1 MTLSV
6 YELIPHE
13 LDVRPLLKAG
23 VEPFQAIMGAVEGLA
38 PGQSLIL
45 IAPFK
50 PVPLFAVM
58 ERKGFSSKAEPLG
71 DGDWQVLFAPVGAEA
86 PVVHISD
93 NAGSPD
99 DWPEPSQY
107 LDCSDMEPPQPM
119 VSILAEV
126 ENMAVGEVLFA
137 LLHREP
143 LFLFPELENR
153 GHQWVGNF
161 DETGQAYRIMIRV
174 GTA

>member
-1 MTLSV
+1 MTLPV
-6 YELIPHE
+6 HELVPNQ

-23 VEPFQAIMGAVEGLA
+23 VEPFQANMGAVEGLA

-58 ERKGFSSKAEPLG
+58 ERKGFAAKAEPLDEG
-71 DGDWQVLFAPVGAEA
+71 NWQVLFSPVGEEV
-86 PVVHISD
+86 PGLQISD

-107 LDCSDMEPPQPM
+107 LDCSDMAPPQPM

-126 ENMAVGEVLFA
+126 ENMEMGEVLFA
-137 LLHREP
+137 LLQREP
-143 LFLFPELENR
+143 LFLFPELEKR
-153 GHQWVGNF
+153 GHQWVGNS